1 MGHSQKRQ
9 CPMNPFTDD
18 LRYLSLGTWRK
29 NGTRVPTPVWFAPDG
44 GVLYAF
50 SAGTAGKVKRLRN
63 SPRACVAH
71 CDWRGTLL
79 GEWQSAQA
87 FLVTDARERTRAFT
101 ALRRKYGWQMWIV
114 DVGAWLAGTLASRAV
129 IRIEPV

>member
-1 MGHSQKRQ
+1 
-9 CPMNPFTDD
+9 MNPFRDE

-29 NGTRVPTPVWFAPDG
+29 NGEMLPTPVWFAPDG
-44 GVLYAF
+44 RALYAF
-50 SAGTAGKVKRLRN
+50 SAGAAGKVKRLRN

-79 GEWQSAQA
+79 GEWHPAQA
-87 FLVTDARERTRAFT
+87 FLVTDAHERKAAFS

-114 DVGAWLAGTLASRAV
+114 DAGAWLARTMASRAV
-129 IRIEPV
+129 IRIEPL